1 MTDISRTAYPRFTRA
16 PSVKEL
22 REIYTP
28 TLGDI
33 AFVATR
39 ARGPSQK
46 FALMI
51 LLKVYQR
58 LHYFPD
64 PQTIPGAVI
73 SHIRAVMKLPADL
86 VPDIAPATLYRY
98 YMALREYLE
107 ITTYQGKQVRHVAAR
122 AMHQAAQVMNNPAD
136 IINAAIETLL
146 NEHCELPA
154 FSTLDRMARRIRTL
168 VNGGIYQRILARL
181 SDAEQAAL
189 SALLQ
194 TSAEAA
200 YTPFTRIK
208 EPPKSATLTHLDE
221 WLSRLTWLQSLGNT
235 HQWLEGIRS
244 NKIIHLA
251 EEAHSLP
258 ATDVADSLPPKRFA
272 LLVCLIHQAQIST
285 RDQIVEVFIKRMSK
299 LTTKAKE
306 ELERLRALR

>member
-1 MTDISRTAYPRFTRA
+1 
-16 PSVKEL
+16 
-22 REIYTP
+22 
-28 TLGDI
+28 
-33 AFVATR
+33 
-39 ARGPSQK
+39 
-46 FALMI
+46 

-181 SDAEQAAL
+181 SQKPSSRSSRPSCRL
-189 SALLQ
+189 QKKVLRSPLLLG
-194 TSAEAA
+194 S
-200 YTPFTRIK
+200 RN
-208 EPPKSATLTHLDE
+208 PP
-221 WLSRLTWLQSLGNT
+221 RVQ
-235 HQWLEGIRS
+235 
-244 NKIIHLA
+244 
-251 EEAHSLP
+251 P
-258 ATDVADSLPPKRFA
+258 
-272 LLVCLIHQAQIST
+272 
-285 RDQIVEVFIKRMSK
+285 
-299 LTTKAKE
+299 
-306 ELERLRALR
+306 

>member
-1 MTDISRTAYPRFTRA
+1 MGQSHRNLGWAGDVPMTALDRTAYPRFTRA

-28 TLGDI
+28 TPGDI

-107 ITTYQGKQVRHVAAR
+107 ITTYQGKQVRHVAAH

-154 FSTLDRMARRIRTL
+154 FSTLDSMARRIRTL

-181 SDAEQAAL
+181 SQKPSSRSSRPSCRL
-189 SALLQ
+189 QKKVLRSPLLLG
-194 TSAEAA
+194 S
-200 YTPFTRIK
+200 RN
-208 EPPKSATLTHLDE
+208 PP
-221 WLSRLTWLQSLGNT
+221 R
-235 HQWLEGIRS
+235 
-244 NKIIHLA
+244 
-251 EEAHSLP
+251 
-258 ATDVADSLPPKRFA
+258 
-272 LLVCLIHQAQIST
+272 AQP
-285 RDQIVEVFIKRMSK
+285 
-299 LTTKAKE
+299 
-306 ELERLRALR
+306 